1 MNTDNMNNNDGINH
15 NDNNRSNQFE
25 NLAKKLSS
33 LIPELP
39 DTFQHLQKDLESN
52 MRTGLESGLRK
63 MNLVSREEFEVQTAV
78 LLRTREKLE
87 NLEKI
92 VKELENKK

>member
-1 MNTDNMNNNDGINH
+1 M
-15 NDNNRSNQFE
+15 DNNENQTTNQFD

-39 DTFQHLQKDLESN
+39 NSFQHLQKDLEQN

-63 MNLVSREEFEVQTAV
+63 MNLVSREEFDVQSAV

-87 NLEKI
+87 KLEKI
-92 VKELENKK
+92 VNELESKK